1 MSFIEKFGKNLTYD
15 NIKRQLFFLYG
26 KYVFGKTIRGGLSN
40 SLLRVKYHFCYKI
53 LQIISQILMI
63 TRNLDFLNMTKRFYG
78 MHIGII
84 TKFAA
89 FFEKKKGMGILR
101 NRLFPKN
108 KIIQSK
114 YFV

>member
-15 NIKRQLFFLYG
+15 NIKRQLFLLYG

-89 FFEKKKGMGILR
+89 FFENKKGMGILR
-101 NRLFPKN
+101 NRLFSKN